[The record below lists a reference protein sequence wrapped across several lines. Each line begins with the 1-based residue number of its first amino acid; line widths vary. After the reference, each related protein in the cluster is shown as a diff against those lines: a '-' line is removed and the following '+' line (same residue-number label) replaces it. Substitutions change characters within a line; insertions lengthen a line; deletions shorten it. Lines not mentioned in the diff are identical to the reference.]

1 MSRDVSQEIINELNV
16 AINKKGVKEMAL
28 SLFYET
34 RINQPI
40 APQYYKVP
48 SDWDSSVGVFNKH
61 RDMIPLVVK
70 KTWPSLHEISQE
82 MAKTEDIIE
91 RMSQWAQHIANIEQ

>member
-1 MSRDVSQEIINELNV
+1 MSRDVSREIIDELNE

-28 SLFYET
+28 SIFYET
-34 RINQPI
+34 RIKQPL

-48 SDWDSSVGVFNKH
+48 SDWDASVGVFNKH
-61 RDMIPLVVK
+61 KDMIPLVVK
-70 KTWPSLHEISQE
+70 KTWPSLYQISQE

-91 RMSQWAQHIANIEQ
+91 RMSQWAHHIANIEQ